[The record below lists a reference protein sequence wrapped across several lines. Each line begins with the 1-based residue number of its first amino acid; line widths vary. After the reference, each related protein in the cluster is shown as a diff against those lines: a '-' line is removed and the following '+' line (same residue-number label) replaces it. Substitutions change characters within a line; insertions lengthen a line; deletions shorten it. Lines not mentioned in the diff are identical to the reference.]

1 MESAWH
7 AEWVVAAR
15 STCFDNAGLFLC
27 KRHSLFSMS
36 QPSAEPDT
44 LRCFC

>member
-1 MESAWH
+1 MERAWH
-7 AEWVVAAR
+7 AEWFVAAR
-15 STCFDNAGLFLC
+15 STCCD

-36 QPSAEPDT
+36 QPSAEPGT